1 MNGKIRS
8 CTYGNVND
16 PDMELRVDITDPLN
30 SIYDIFDRS
39 VSILIQYFPNN
50 MIAEGSDSGISS
62 GREKSASRKNSGYM
76 GSVST
81 IVDER
86 GEMRERKKNFFGRN
100 SGTGKI
106 PERKDTTFKIRMR
119 RNSGIK
125 NSNSDIL
132 SEKFVFLCVRTPVV
146 NGLFYP
152 FHEGKAFVFSLLY
165 A

>member
-16 PDMELRVDITDPLN
+16 SDMELRVDITDPLN

-50 MIAEGSDSGISS
+50 KIAEGSDSGISS

-86 GEMRERKKNFFGRN
+86 GEKRTFSEESVVLEKSRKERIRPLK
-100 SGTGKI
+100 SG
-106 PERKDTTFKIRMR
+106 
-119 RNSGIK
+119 
-125 NSNSDIL
+125 
-132 SEKFVFLCVRTPVV
+132 
-146 NGLFYP
+146 
-152 FHEGKAFVFSLLY
+152 
-165 A
+165 

>member
-50 MIAEGSDSGISS
+50 KIAEGSDSGISS

-76 GSVST
+76 N
-81 IVDER
+81 
-86 GEMRERKKNFFGRN
+86 ERKKKELFRKNQWYWKN
-100 SGTGKI
+100 
-106 PERKDTTFKIRMR
+106 PEKKGYD
-119 RNSGIK
+119 
-125 NSNSDIL
+125 L
-132 SEKFVFLCVRTPVV
+132 
-146 NGLFYP
+146 
-152 FHEGKAFVFSLLY
+152 
-165 A
+165 

>member
-39 VSILIQYFPNN
+39 VSILIQYFSNN
-50 MIAEGSDSGISS
+50 KIAEGSDSGISS

-86 GEMRERKKNFFGRN
+86 GEMRERKKNFFGRTSVLEKSRKERIRSLK
-100 SGTGKI
+100 SG
-106 PERKDTTFKIRMR
+106 
-119 RNSGIK
+119 
-125 NSNSDIL
+125 
-132 SEKFVFLCVRTPVV
+132 
-146 NGLFYP
+146 
-152 FHEGKAFVFSLLY
+152 
-165 A
+165 